1 MKKIEPQEI
10 QLRLETYVND
20 IINQIFPGN
29 DMFNKLKSTTAKY
42 WVKQNIWRMDSIL
55 NNFVDRDGLID
66 IEDTI
71 NFYVNSMFDENG
83 KFSINLGDLI
93 QGTSLESVIP
103 NKTIIF
109 SKNDLMK
116 LFNIH
121 CPIPTVPTTP
131 SNTPSTQSTS
141 TSGTTTS
148 TTNN

>member
-1 MKKIEPQEI
+1 
-10 QLRLETYVND
+10 LETYVSD

-55 NNFVDRDGLID
+55 NNFVDKEGLID
-66 IEDTI
+66 IEETI
-71 NFYVNSMFDENG
+71 NFYVDSMFDENG

-93 QGTSLESVIP
+93 QGTSLESLIP

-121 CPIPTVPTTP
+121 CPAPTVPTTT
-131 SNTPSTQSTS
+131 NTQSTS

>member
-93 QGTSLESVIP
+93 QGTSLESLIP

-121 CPIPTVPTTP
+121 CPAPTVPT
-131 SNTPSTQSTS
+131 TPSTQSTS